1 MVGYWVGLMGSEV
14 GAIFGSVTRDGN
26 LVHLN
31 WISIHPI
38 QLDWI
43 ISIQNFLDMDMDIF
57 KKYPNKNWMG
67 MDIQYPINILF
78 EIKKLKS

>member
-1 MVGYWVGLMGSEV
+1 
-14 GAIFGSVTRDGN
+14 
-26 LVHLN
+26 
-31 WISIHPI
+31 
-38 QLDWI
+38 
-43 ISIQNFLDMDMDIF
+43 MDMDIL

>member
-1 MVGYWVGLMGSEV
+1 MS
-14 GAIFGSVTRDGN
+14 RDGN

-43 ISIQNFLDMDMDIF
+43 ISIQNFLDMDMDIL
-57 KKYPNKNWMG
+57 KQYPSKSWMG
-67 MDIQYPINILF
+67 MDIQWIPNIQL
-78 EIKKLKS
+78 ISYLKLKN